1 MVSPVEENTEIKIDE
16 GRLLSLAQEMI
27 AIKSITGQEHAMAD
41 WIAATF
47 EKMGMDEIER
57 IPVDGAGDTIVG
69 VIDRSSDP
77 EGPSMLLNFHLDT
90 FPVCEGWETNPF
102 DPFVKGNRLYGLGA
116 HDMKGGAAALLGAV
130 EALLDDEVGFDGRL
144 VVAATSD
151 EENWSRGAH
160 ALIQSGWIDGC
171 EYCLIPEPSASGTL
185 TIGARGRHVYRL
197 VFHGKTVHS
206 AYSGG
211 INAVVDAARAV
222 LELEKIENEMGYSY
236 EFDMRGTQSIIGVK
250 GGGTLVLVP
259 ETTEVFIDRFLLPGQ
274 TAEWAADQIVA
285 AVERAGI
292 EGTYELFWDER
303 PTPAPLPY
311 VVPPNSRFVETV
323 TSILEQETGQMI
335 RHTIARSVADTNHI
349 AGHGGVPTMICGPT
363 GGNTCEANE
372 YVNIDSLLPTARVYA
387 RSVLALLGRT

>member
-1 MVSPVEENTEIKIDE
+1 MISPVEAVRKVEIDGE
-16 GRLLSLAQEMI
+16 RLLAIAKEMI
-27 AIKSITGQEHAMAD
+27 AIPSVTGDEEGMAD
-41 WIAATF
+41 WVENHLNALGA
-47 EKMGMDEIER
+47 DEIER
-57 IPVDGAGDTIVG
+57 LPVDGAGDTVVG
-69 VIDRSSDP
+69 VFDRSSDP

-90 FPVCEGWETNPF
+90 FPVFDGWKT
-102 DPFVKGNRLYGLGA
+102 DPFQAVVEGNRLYGLGA
-116 HDMKGGAAALLGAV
+116 HDMKGGAACLLAAV
-130 EALLDDEVGFDGRL
+130 EALLNDKEGFDGRL

-171 EYCLIPEPSASGTL
+171 DYCLIPEPSQAGTL
-185 TIGARGRHVYRL
+185 TIGARGRHLYRL

-211 INAVVDAARAV
+211 INAVVDASRAI
-222 LELEKIENEMGYSY
+222 LELEKISNELGYSY
-236 EFDMRGTQSIIGVK
+236 EYDIRGTQTIIGVN

-259 ETTEVFIDRFLLPGQ
+259 ETTEVFIDRFILPGQ

-292 EGTYELFWDER
+292 EGTYELYWDER

-311 VVPPNSRFVETV
+311 VVSPNSRFVQLV
-323 TSILEQETGQMI
+323 SSILEEETGRNI
-335 RHTIARSVADTNHI
+335 SHTLARSVADTNHI
-349 AGHGGVPTMICGPT
+349 AVHGDVPTMICGPE

-372 YVNIDSLLPTARVYA
+372 FVNIDSLIPTAQTYA
-387 RSVLALLGRT
+387 RSVLALFGRQ